1 MNTRVD
7 LFEPVLAGRLWLRNR
22 VVMPAHTTNFA
33 VDGGFSARHLAY
45 HRARAAGGVGLII
58 TEGMRVHPTS
68 LGRTN
73 TVAAFD
79 DRIVNSL
86 GELVRTVHAEG
97 AKLAGQLLHVGR
109 QAGGHGVLTAPWG
122 ASPIPWSATAAVPH
136 EMTTAE
142 IAEVV
147 AAFGAAAARVE
158 SAGVDA
164 VEIHLGHGHL
174 PQQFLSPA
182 SNRRTDG
189 YGGSLTNRLRFARE
203 VVESVLA
210 AISATLPVVLRI
222 SGDEFLAGGL
232 DLGQMLAATEPLVR
246 DYPVDL
252 LHVSHSAYVGTASV
266 ATQIADMSFPPMPFR
281 HLPRAFKEAFPDL
294 AILAVG
300 RVDNLDNAQALL
312 DDGDADLVALARPH
326 IAAPALVAR
335 HRDPAAPPARHC
347 IACNQGC
354 AGRLELG
361 LPISCVVNPEVGLE
375 QEWAALRAAA
385 RSGSPRRVLVVGGG
399 PAGIEAACAAASVG
413 HRVTLVEAERELGG
427 ALRLAARLPM
437 RTGFRLMIDQ
447 LAAAVRHHGVD
458 VRLGTPAG
466 SALLGGEPGGD
477 WDHVVLATG
486 AAPTPDADDEAYPT
500 VSVQQAVER
509 PETTGA
515 HVVIID
521 EDGTTTALALA
532 DLLLGHGRRVTLV
545 TDRPAL
551 SWRVPVYT
559 RPALL
564 DRLRGRGFCA
574 VLMRVPAGMDGDAL
588 RCVDPI
594 SGRSERI
601 EDVSSVVPLR
611 VPSART
617 DLENHLRATERAVGH
632 QLVGDA
638 YTPRTALEAVFE
650 GRLAGLTASRTP
662 DVLAAGAALRG
673 RL

>member
-1 MNTRVD
+1 MNTRAD
-7 LFEPVLAGRLWLRNR
+7 LFEPVLAGRLRLRNR

-45 HRARAAGGVGLII
+45 HRERAAGGVGLII

-79 DRIVNSL
+79 DRIVASL

-109 QAGGHGVLTAPWG
+109 QAGSHGVLTAPWG

-136 EMTTAE
+136 EMTVAE

-147 AAFGAAAARVE
+147 AAFGTAAARVE
-158 SAGVDA
+158 EAGVDA

-182 SNRRTDG
+182 SNHRTDG
-189 YGGSLTNRLRFARE
+189 YGGSLANRLRFARE

-210 AISATLPVVLRI
+210 AVSASLPVILRI

-232 DLGQMLAATEPLVR
+232 DLEQMLAATEPLVR
-246 DYPVDL
+246 GYPVDL
-252 LHVSHSAYVGTASV
+252 LHVSHSAYVATASV

-281 HLPRAFKEAFPDL
+281 HLPRAFKTAFPDL

-300 RVDNLDNAQALL
+300 RVDDLDNAQALL
-312 DDGDADLVALARPH
+312 DAGDADLVALARPH
-326 IAAPALVAR
+326 IAAPDLVAR
-335 HRDPAAPPARHC
+335 HRDPAAPPARDC

-361 LPISCVVNPEVGLE
+361 LPIGCVVNPEVGLE
-375 QEWAALRAAA
+375 QEWASLRAAA
-385 RSGSPRRVLVVGGG
+385 RSGPRRRVLVVGGG
-399 PAGIEAACAAASVG
+399 PAGMEAASAAASVG
-413 HRVTLVEAERELGG
+413 HRVVLVEAAPELGG
-427 ALRLAARLPM
+427 TLRLAARLPM
-437 RTGFRLMIDQ
+437 RAGFRLMIDQ

-466 SALLGGEPGGD
+466 SALPQED

-486 AAPTPDADDEAYPT
+486 AAPAPDDATFPT

-509 PETTGA
+509 PESTGA

-532 DLLLGHGRRVTLV
+532 DLLLDHGRRVTLV

-564 DRLRGRGFCA
+564 DRLRGRGFGV

-588 RCVDPI
+588 TCVDPI

-601 EDVSSVVPLR
+601 EDVSSVVLLR

-617 DLENHLRATERAVGH
+617 ELENRLRTTERAVGH

-638 YTPRTALEAVFE
+638 YTPRTALEAAYE
-650 GRLAGLTASRTP
+650 GRLAGLSASRTP